1 MLPPKFTAL
10 LYRYDEDT
18 GELNISFSVNEE
30 MENEPFY
37 IDFDPSKIGID
48 IFFASA
54 SYKLQLS
61 DSDNSKVMPFY
72 FSNDE
77 LLSISFMISYASMF
91 APIAG
96 WLSFFLGLF
105 SKSLIGL

>member
-1 MLPPKFTAL
+1 
-10 LYRYDEDT
+10 
-18 GELNISFSVNEE
+18 

-48 IFFASA
+48 KYFASPN
-54 SYKLQLS
+54 YKLQLT
-61 DSDNSKVMPFY
+61 DSDNSKFMPFY

-77 LLSISFMISYASMF
+77 LLSLSLMISYASVF

-96 WLSFFLGLF
+96 WLLFFVGLF
-105 SKSLIGL
+105 SKSLAGL